1 MATVSTATFHCDDK
15 HRDRKG
21 KPHAFRVL
29 VIDDVRDAAD
39 SLRKVLELYGHDV
52 RVAYT
57 GTKAIEV
64 AHQFRPDVVLCDI
77 AMPVVCGYDVA
88 KALREDPA
96 TSGVQMIATTGLGTD
111 TIREKCRAAGF
122 AGHMVKPIDVEE
134 LRDLLAGWA
143 DERVADSVR

>member
-1 MATVSTATFHCDDK
+1 MAATSTTACLCNDQHSN
-15 HRDRKG
+15 RKG
-21 KPHAFRVL
+21 KTHTFRVL

-39 SLRKVLELYGHDV
+39 SLRKVLELYGHEV

-88 KALREDPA
+88 KALRDDPA

-143 DERVADSVR
+143 DERVADAVR